1 MRNFWERAKLW
12 DRYKIFTAVVAFLLV
27 ALLLQLFRI
36 TIIEGGKFRKLADER
51 RVKDIAITAQRGKIR
66 DRNGVVLAGNRP
78 VFAVQLRKDEVDQF
92 DNKERN
98 HAYLLLSRFLEED
111 GADYMVS
118 NPIVLNGFIFRN
130 MDDYKGNATPKSLV
144 IDALMKGDNLDKF
157 LSAKWEKP
165 YRGHYDYSIL
175 KRLVNRKFFKDS
187 GMVYTGGRVIY
198 DDEEKSRV
206 FKELNSLS
214 KTSTAM
220 EDLKSIL
227 TEQPMYLDE
236 ILNHP
241 IGRELAYGIVGDE
254 LPEVALRPYGNNYY
268 DGFIADKAKL
278 MKISSD
284 ITWSSSAAKD
294 LGSIL
299 LKSKPEEFF
308 AHDDD
313 MLKEAVAFAKSKK
326 VDVKAETIDGKLTV
340 VDSKKNPAMKHLVG
354 CVLSKKNRSAF
365 ILEDDVAKKV
375 QSYLIDEGIATGISV
390 SGEKPAYTQLNNALD
405 LAKRA
410 GLKEASSSEDIV
422 KGQIKRLKIDP
433 KLSPYEVFGIV
444 NVYDSIASQGSY
456 AYIPINYA
464 YEIQD
469 DTVAKIEEVLS
480 NKGGIH
486 ISVEPIR
493 YYPDGNLASHVM
505 GYIGPIAQ
513 DKEIEHYVKKLGYD
527 QNDLIGK
534 TGIEQVF
541 EERLKGKDGRR
552 RVTVD
557 SSGNTTD
564 TVSEI
569 KPVAGGD
576 VRLSI
581 DVELQRKAEESLAT
595 VLKQI
600 RTGEPYQSPWG
611 HYNYLTSRNK
621 GTTFKNALSGAVV
634 VTDVHTGEV
643 LALANYPSYDPNM
656 FAKGITPSAWESL
669 KPKEEDNQLAPRPL
683 YNIATQS
690 AIQPGSIFKMVTA
703 SAALEKGLNPDMAI
717 QDGGYVEVGKQVFGC
732 WLWNQSRQVH
742 GAETLA
748 YALRDSC
755 NYYFYSLGLG
765 EDQRAGKDLG
775 IQVSSKDVAN
785 MAKRY
790 GLSETTGLEIKIPK
804 ESKGIVPDPQSKNT
818 TLKALLRR
826 HLKENEKLYMPTIR
840 SEKERKE
847 IIEKIVASL
856 DAKKAMTRDEVY
868 NFLKDLHVEPDVKGK
883 DQRVPLADLLKYTY
897 IDQAK
902 WSMADTMNIVI
913 GQGSNAYTP
922 VEICRY
928 AMSLANGG
936 KLYPLTILHDGPKK
950 NRKVED
956 VGLKPK
962 YYKDI
967 RKGMKLVALSGVN
980 ESLFKDFPVE
990 IAMKTGSAERA
1001 GANPYTGE
1009 TYDAFA
1015 WQVGYAPA
1023 DNPEIAVSIV
1033 LFQGGNGGNCG
1044 PIMQQI
1050 MAQYFGFYKEVK
1062 DETLPMET
1070 GLDTE

>member
-12 DRYKIFTAVVAFLLV
+12 DRYKIFTAIIAFLLL

-36 TIIEGGKFRKLADER
+36 TIFEGREYRKLADER
-51 RVKDIAITAQRGKIR
+51 RVKDIPVTAQRGKIR

-78 VFAVQLRKDEVDQF
+78 VFAVQIRKDEVDQF
-92 DNKERN
+92 DNEKRN
-98 HAYLLLSRFLEED
+98 RSYLLLSRFLEED
-111 GADYMVS
+111 GADYMKT
-118 NPIVLNGFIFRN
+118 NPIVLNGFVFKDMN
-130 MDDYKGNATPKSLV
+130 DYKGGDSPKARV
-144 IDALMKGDNLDKF
+144 IDALLKEENLSKF
-157 LSAKWEKP
+157 LHAKWQKP
-165 YRGHYDYSIL
+165 YRSHYDYSIL
-175 KRLVNRKFFKDS
+175 KRIVNRKFFKDS
-187 GMVYTGGRVIY
+187 GMAYVGGRVIY
-198 DDEEKSRV
+198 EDEEKSRV

-214 KTSTAM
+214 KTTTAM
-220 EDLKSIL
+220 EDLQSIL
-227 TEQPMYLDE
+227 IDQPMYLDE

-241 IGRELAYGIVGDE
+241 IGRKLAYDVVADE
-254 LPEVALRPYGNNYY
+254 VPEVSLRAYGNSYY
-268 DGFIADKAKL
+268 DGYIADKAKL
-278 MKISSD
+278 MAISSE
-284 ITWSSSAAKD
+284 ITWSTSAAED
-294 LGSIL
+294 LGSVL
-299 LKSKPEEFF
+299 LKRKPEDFLLKDE
-308 AHDDD
+308 DV
-313 MLKEAVAFAKSKK
+313 LKEAVKFAKNKK
-326 VDVKAETIDGKLTV
+326 LNLRIEEIDGKITV
-340 VDSKKNPAMKHLVG
+340 VDDKNNPAMKQLVN
-354 CVLSKKNRSAF
+354 CVLSDKNRGAF
-365 ILEDDVAKKV
+365 LEEEGVAQKV
-375 QSYLIDEGIATGISV
+375 QSYLIKGGMATGISV
-390 SGEKPAYTQLNNALD
+390 GGEKPAYTQLNNAID

-410 GLKEASSSEDIV
+410 GLKEAASSEEIIQ
-422 KGQIKRLKIDP
+422 GQIERYEIDP

-444 NVYDSIASQGSY
+444 NIYDSIASQGSY
-456 AYIPINYA
+456 AYMPIHYA
-464 YEIQD
+464 YELQD

-480 NKGGIH
+480 NKAGIH

-493 YYPDGNLASHVM
+493 YYPEGNLASHVM

-513 DKEIEHYVKKLGYD
+513 ENEIKHYVKELGYD
-527 QNDLIGK
+527 RNDLIGK
-534 TGIEQVF
+534 TGIEQVY

-552 RVTVD
+552 TVTVD

-581 DVELQRKAEESLAT
+581 DVELQRKAEESLAS

-611 HYNYLTSRNK
+611 NYNYLVSRNK

-656 FAKGITPSAWESL
+656 FAKGISPSAWESL

-690 AIQPGSIFKMVTA
+690 AIQPGSIFKVVTA
-703 SAALEKGLNPDMAI
+703 SAALEKGLDPEMAI
-717 QDGGYVEVGKQVFGC
+717 QDGGYVEVGKQIFGC
-732 WLWNQSRQVH
+732 WLWNQNRQVH

-765 EDQRAGKDLG
+765 KDQRGGKDIG
-775 IQVSSKDVAN
+775 IQLSSKDIAQ
-785 MAKRY
+785 MAKRF

-804 ESKGIVPDPQSKNT
+804 ETKGIVPDPESKNT
-818 TLKALLRR
+818 TLKALLAR
-826 HLKENEKLYMPTIR
+826 HLKENEKLYMPTVH

-847 IIEKIVASL
+847 IIEKIVATL
-856 DAKKAMTRDEVY
+856 DAKKPMTRDEVY
-868 NFLKDLHVEPDVKGK
+868 NFLKDLNVEPDVRGK

-922 VEICRY
+922 VEVCRY
-928 AMSLANGG
+928 VMALANGG
-936 KLYPLTILHDGPKK
+936 KLYPLTILHDEPKK
-950 NRKVED
+950 NTKVED
-956 VGLKPK
+956 VGLKPE
-962 YYKDI
+962 YYKDL

-1033 LFQGGNGGNCG
+1033 LFQGGSGLNCG

-1050 MAQYFGFYKEVK
+1050 MAQYFGYYKEVK
-1062 DETLPMET
+1062 DESLPMET

>member
-12 DRYKIFTAVVAFLLV
+12 DRYKIFTAIIAFLLL

-36 TIIEGGKFRKLADER
+36 TIFEGREFRKLADER
-51 RVKDIAITAQRGKIR
+51 RVKDIAVTAQRGKIR

-78 VFAVQLRKDEVDQF
+78 VFAVQIRKDEVDQF
-92 DNKERN
+92 EHEERN
-98 HAYLLLSRFLEED
+98 RAYLLLSRYLEED
-111 GADYMVS
+111 GADYMMS
-118 NPIVLNGFIFRN
+118 NPIILNGFIFRDMN
-130 MDDYKGNATPKSLV
+130 DYKGGDSPKSRV
-144 IDALMKGDNLDKF
+144 IDVLIKEENLSKF
-157 LSAKWEKP
+157 LTAKWKKP
-165 YRGHYDYSIL
+165 YKGHYDYSIL
-175 KRLVNRKFFKDS
+175 KRIVNRKFFKDS
-187 GMVYTGGRVIY
+187 GMVYRGGRVVY

-206 FKELNSLS
+206 FKDLNSLP
-214 KTSTAM
+214 KTTTAM
-220 EDLKSIL
+220 EDLQSIL
-227 TEQPMYLDE
+227 IDQPMYLEE

-241 IGRELAYGIVGDE
+241 IGRELAYSVVADE
-254 LPEVALRPYGNNYY
+254 VPEVALRPYGNSYY
-268 DGFIADKAKL
+268 DGYIADKAKL
-278 MKISSD
+278 MAISSD
-284 ITWSSSAAKD
+284 ITWSTSAAED
-294 LGSIL
+294 LGSVL
-299 LKSKPEEFF
+299 LKRKPENFF
-308 AHDDD
+308 SEDEET
-313 MLKEAVAFAKSKK
+313 LKEAVKFAKSKK
-326 VDVKAETIDGKLTV
+326 LDLKVEEIDGKFAV
-340 VDSKKNPAMKHLVG
+340 VDEKNNPAMKQLID
-354 CVLSKKNRSAF
+354 CVLSEKNRGAF
-365 ILEDDVAKKV
+365 LKEEEVAQKV
-375 QSYLIDEGIATGISV
+375 QSYLIEEGIATGISV
-390 SGEKPAYTQLNNALD
+390 SGEKPAYTQLNNAID

-410 GLKEASSSEDIV
+410 GLKGASSSEEIV
-422 KGQIKRLKIDP
+422 KGQIERHKIDP

-456 AYIPINYA
+456 AYIPIHYA

-469 DTVAKIEEVLS
+469 DTVGKIEEVLS
-480 NKGGIH
+480 NKAGIH

-493 YYPDGNLASHVM
+493 YYPEGNLASHVM

-513 DKEIEHYVKKLGYD
+513 DKEIKHYVKKLGYD
-527 QNDLIGK
+527 RNDLIGK
-534 TGIEQVF
+534 TGIEQVY

-552 RVTVD
+552 TVTVD

-611 HYNYLTSRNK
+611 NYNYLVSRNK

-656 FAKGITPSAWESL
+656 FAKGISPSAWESL

-690 AIQPGSIFKMVTA
+690 AIQPGSIFKVVTA
-703 SAALEKGLNPDMAI
+703 SAALEKGLDPEMAI
-717 QDGGYVEVGKQVFGC
+717 QDGGYVEVGKQIFGC
-732 WLWNQSRQVH
+732 WLWNQNRQVH

-765 EDQRAGKDLG
+765 KDQRGGKDIG
-775 IQVSSKDVAN
+775 IQLSSKDIAQ
-785 MAKRY
+785 MAKRF

-804 ESKGIVPDPQSKNT
+804 ETKGIVPDPESKNT
-818 TLKALLRR
+818 TLKALLAR
-826 HLKENEKLYMPTIR
+826 HLKENEKLYMPTVH

-847 IIEKIVASL
+847 IIEKIVATL
-856 DAKKAMTRDEVY
+856 DAKKPMTRDEVY
-868 NFLKDLHVEPDVKGK
+868 NFLKDLNVEPDVRGK

-922 VEICRY
+922 VEVCRY
-928 AMSLANGG
+928 VMALANGG
-936 KLYPLTILHDGPKK
+936 KLYPLTILHDEPKK
-950 NRKVED
+950 NTKVED
-956 VGLKPK
+956 VGLKPE
-962 YYKDI
+962 YYKDL

-1033 LFQGGNGGNCG
+1033 LFQGGSGLNCG

-1050 MAQYFGFYKEVK
+1050 MAQYFGYYKEVK
-1062 DETLPMET
+1062 DESLPMET

>member
-12 DRYKIFTAVVAFLLV
+12 DRYKIFTAIIAFLLLV
-27 ALLLQLFRI
+27 LLLQLFRI
-36 TIIEGGKFRKLADER
+36 TIFEGREYRKLADER
-51 RVKDIAITAQRGKIR
+51 RVKDIPVTAQRGKIR

-78 VFAVQLRKDEVDQF
+78 VFAVQIRKDEVDQF
-92 DNKERN
+92 DNEKRN
-98 HAYLLLSRFLEED
+98 RSYLLLSRFLEED
-111 GADYMVS
+111 GADYMKT
-118 NPIVLNGFIFRN
+118 NPIVLNGFVFKDMN
-130 MDDYKGNATPKSLV
+130 DYKGGDSPKARV
-144 IDALMKGDNLDKF
+144 IDALLKEENLSKF
-157 LSAKWEKP
+157 LHAKWQKP
-165 YRGHYDYSIL
+165 YRSHYDYSIL
-175 KRLVNRKFFKDS
+175 KRIVNRKFFKDS
-187 GMVYTGGRVIY
+187 GMAYVGGRVIY
-198 DDEEKSRV
+198 EDEEKSRV

-214 KTSTAM
+214 KTTTAM
-220 EDLKSIL
+220 EDLQSIL
-227 TEQPMYLDE
+227 IDQPMYLDE

-241 IGRELAYGIVGDE
+241 IGRKLAYDVVADE
-254 LPEVALRPYGNNYY
+254 VPEVSLRAYGNSYY
-268 DGFIADKAKL
+268 DGYIADKAKL
-278 MKISSD
+278 MAISSD
-284 ITWSSSAAKD
+284 ITWSTSAAED
-294 LGSIL
+294 LGSVL
-299 LKSKPEEFF
+299 LKRKPEDFLLKDE
-308 AHDDD
+308 DV
-313 MLKEAVAFAKSKK
+313 LKEAVKFAKNKK
-326 VDVKAETIDGKLTV
+326 LNLRIEEIDGKITV
-340 VDSKKNPAMKHLVG
+340 VDDKNNPAMKQLVN
-354 CVLSKKNRSAF
+354 CVLSDKNRGAF
-365 ILEDDVAKKV
+365 LEEEGVAQKV
-375 QSYLIDEGIATGISV
+375 QSYLIKGGMATGISV
-390 SGEKPAYTQLNNALD
+390 GGEKPAYTQLNNAID

-410 GLKEASSSEDIV
+410 GLKEAASSEEIIQ
-422 KGQIKRLKIDP
+422 GQIERHEIDP

-444 NVYDSIASQGSY
+444 NIYDSIASQGSY
-456 AYIPINYA
+456 AYMPIHYA
-464 YEIQD
+464 YELQD

-480 NKGGIH
+480 NKAGIH

-493 YYPDGNLASHVM
+493 YYPEGNLASHAM

-513 DKEIEHYVKKLGYD
+513 ENEIKHYVKELGYD
-527 QNDLIGK
+527 RNDLIGK
-534 TGIEQVF
+534 TGIEQVY

-552 RVTVD
+552 TVTVD

-569 KPVAGGD
+569 KPVAGSD

-581 DVELQRKAEESLAT
+581 DVELQRKAEESLAS

-611 HYNYLTSRNK
+611 SYNYLVSRNK

-656 FAKGITPSAWESL
+656 FAKGISPSAWESL

-717 QDGGYVEVGKQVFGC
+717 QDGGYVEIGKQIFGC
-732 WLWNQSRQVH
+732 WLWNQNRQVH
-742 GAETLA
+742 GEETLA

-765 EDQRAGKDLG
+765 KDQRGGKDIG
-775 IQVSSKDVAN
+775 VQVSSKDVAE
-785 MAKRY
+785 MAKRF
-790 GLSETTGLEIKIPK
+790 GLSETSGLEIKIPK
-804 ESKGIVPDPQSKNT
+804 ETEGIVPDPESKNK
-818 TLKALLRR
+818 TLKALLAR
-826 HLKENEKLYMPTIR
+826 HLKENQKIYMPAIH
-840 SEKERKE
+840 SEEERKE
-847 IIEKIVASL
+847 IIGKIVDTL
-856 DAKKAMTRDEVY
+856 DAKKPMTRDEVY
-868 NFLKDLHVEPDVKGK
+868 TFLKDLNVEPDVRGK

-928 AMSLANGG
+928 VMALANGG
-936 KLYPLTILHDGPKK
+936 ELHPLTLLHDKPNKDKK
-950 NRKVED
+950 IEN
-956 VGLKPK
+956 VGLKPE
-962 YYKDI
+962 YYKDL

-1050 MAQYFGFYKEVK
+1050 MAQYFGYYKEIK